1 MERMAMTLEKFTRS
15 LDATSL
21 PRVLQIQSGYYFQG
35 SVYELFGREW
45 SFSYGELLKI
55 IGISVTRLNVELQS
69 EGSKSMTVDIS
80 LDYPGLFRIVA
91 DKSPYAS
98 IQEIVE
104 AVCISPECLG
114 QPEFRCPEELQL
126 AEGTIQAEESF
137 RLTALRTKH
146 GDSHVVCEVTRKDSK
161 HIFTVKLSHTGEFYE
176 CADDQFYTLR
186 ELVEWKM
193 PKGRKRTVTWAKS
206 LPSKEK
212 FVSKLPEDY
221 SGELVLTPV
230 YELQTVSKFGKNV
243 VFIPSTL
250 DVEVLDVTEESDGAC
265 FMQPLSLRD
274 VFAKPSEV
282 FPFRAEIIEPPSQVQ
297 EELGFLKS
305 SKQVIVHGAYQ
316 TKRILASEIRSEAQR
331 RFLIPVSY
339 NGRFKR
345 RPRMF
350 PTAYDLEVAKS
361 DMEQLH
367 VVATRA
373 FEADYEGLS
382 SVLVGDQYL
391 VHKRETSEVIYGGR
405 RKTVEALA
413 CEKMVGKKYEAVLIP
428 MCLDGGFVEVVHD
441 KKQYMLSEVCHRF
454 SLPFN
459 VKVSMRDLSVME
471 DLLAG
476 ATGLQLEEEI
486 TDPYLL
492 VSTPDLAQCWE
503 VPVNRINMTLQLL
516 QQWSGPE
523 PTQGQAVR
531 SAVEEIGEDCYFTL
545 RRYVN
550 ASVLPPPRPPKRHQQ
565 PLEDTLKLQPPRPKK
580 PDPPSPKSPH
590 TAKPAMPSP
599 SSSDCAEQNTS
610 IPRNETSNTKLVA
623 VPKPGPQKAIVEEN
637 SPHNNTIEQDDEYTH
652 DYEYID
658 EDELDSIRR
667 KFNDQSIH
675 ITDKKKSEN
684 TYAMQTAK
692 QV

>member
-1 MERMAMTLEKFTRS
+1 MAMTLDKFTRS
-15 LDATSL
+15 LDAKSL

-35 SVYELFGREW
+35 SVYELYGGEW

-55 IGISVTRLNVELQS
+55 IGINITRLIVELQS
-69 EGSKSMTVDIS
+69 EGSKSMIVNLS

-91 DKSPYAS
+91 DKRPYAS
-98 IQEIVE
+98 IQEIVDS
-104 AVCISPECLG
+104 VRIGPECLG
-114 QPEFRCPEELQL
+114 HPEFHCPEELQL

-137 RLTALRTKH
+137 RLTALRTEH
-146 GDSHVVCEVTRKDSK
+146 EDSHVDCEVTRKDSK

-186 ELVEWKM
+186 ELVEWKI

-212 FVSKLPEDY
+212 CVSELPEDY

-250 DVEVLDVTEESDGAC
+250 DVEVLDVTEECDGDC
-265 FMQPLSLRD
+265 FMQPLSFRD
-274 VFAKPSEV
+274 VFAKPSEF
-282 FPFRAEIIEPPSQVQ
+282 FPFRAEIIEPPSQV
-297 EELGFLKS
+297 
-305 SKQVIVHGAYQ
+305 IVHSAYQ
-316 TKRILASEIRSEAQR
+316 AKRILASEIRSEAQR

-345 RPRMF
+345 RPRTF

-367 VVATRA
+367 VVATKA
-373 FEADYEGLS
+373 FETHYEGLS

-391 VHKRETSEVIYGGR
+391 VHKRETSEVIYGGK

-413 CEKMVGKKYEAVLIP
+413 CEKIVGKKYEAVLIP

-441 KKQYMLSEVCHRF
+441 KKQYMLSEVCQRF
-454 SLPFN
+454 ALPFN
-459 VKVSMRDLSVME
+459 VKVSMRDLSVKE

-486 TDPYLL
+486 TDPFLI

-503 VPVNRINMTLQLL
+503 VPVNRTNMALQLL
-516 QQWSGPE
+516 ERWNGPKL
-523 PTQGQAVR
+523 TQGKAVP

-550 ASVLPPPRPPKRHQQ
+550 TSVLPPPRPPKRPQKHS
-565 PLEDTLKLQPPRPKK
+565 EDTVKLPPPRPKK
-580 PDPPSPKSPH
+580 PVPPSPKSPH
-590 TAKPAMPSP
+590 TAKPAVSTSR
-599 SSSDCAEQNTS
+599 SSICVEQNTTP
-610 IPRNETSNTKLVA
+610 PRKETSNTSLITM
-623 VPKPGPQKAIVEEN
+623 PDPGPQKVIGEEN
-637 SPHNNTIEQDDEYTH
+637 SPQHKTIKQDDDDTH

-658 EDELDSIRR
+658 EDELDIIRR
-667 KFNDQSIH
+667 KLNDQSIQG
-675 ITDKKKSEN
+675 TDNRKTRN

>member
-15 LDATSL
+15 LDAKSL

-55 IGISVTRLNVELQS
+55 IGISVTRLIVELQS
-69 EGSKSMTVDIS
+69 EGSKSMTVDLS

-91 DKSPYAS
+91 DKRPYVS
-98 IQEIVE
+98 IQEIVDS
-104 AVCISPECLG
+104 VCISPECLG

-137 RLTALRTKH
+137 RLTAIRTEH
-146 GDSHVVCEVTRKDSK
+146 GDSHVDCEVTRKDSK

-212 FVSKLPEDY
+212 CVSKLPEDY
-221 SGELVLTPV
+221 SGDLVLTPV

-297 EELGFLKS
+297 EELGFLTS
-305 SKQVIVHGAYQ
+305 SKQVIVHSAYQ

-413 CEKMVGKKYEAVLIP
+413 CEKMVGKKYKAVLIP

-459 VKVSMRDLSVME
+459 VKV
-471 DLLAG
+471 
-476 ATGLQLEEEI
+476 
-486 TDPYLL
+486 
-492 VSTPDLAQCWE
+492 
-503 VPVNRINMTLQLL
+503 PVNRINMTLQLL

-523 PTQGQAVR
+523 PTQGKAVC

-610 IPRNETSNTKLVA
+610 IPRNETSLTSLVA

-637 SPHNNTIEQDDEYTH
+637 GPHNNTIEQDDDYTH

-675 ITDKKKSEN
+675 ITDKKKSEKI
-684 TYAMQTAK
+684 AMQTAK